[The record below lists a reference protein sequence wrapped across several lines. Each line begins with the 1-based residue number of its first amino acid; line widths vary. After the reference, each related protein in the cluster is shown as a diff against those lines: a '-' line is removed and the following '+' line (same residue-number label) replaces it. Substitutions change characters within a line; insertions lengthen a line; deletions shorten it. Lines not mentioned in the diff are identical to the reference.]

1 MYLKAYKVMY
11 CVIAA
16 SIGCLK
22 FETIIQS
29 QKREPVIHP
38 LARTCIGGESES
50 EGVIYS
56 LCNSTHMSHWKRGT
70 KVRQKLYTL

>member
-1 MYLKAYKVMY
+1 MY

-22 FETIIQS
+22 FETIS
-29 QKREPVIHP
+29 QTLKHEPVIHP

-50 EGVIYS
+50 EGVVYS
-56 LCNSTHMSHWKRGT
+56 FCNSTHMSHWKRGT
-70 KVRQKLYTL
+70 KVRLTLYTLHQ